1 MNNVQIL
8 SPMKK
13 RYGGTI
19 RLNEDIQE
27 KLLPTIKKERFRLGD
42 KVMNTKNKQDL
53 DLNNG
58 DIAYI
63 TKISDGEYTIE
74 FDGERTI
81 TFSSH
86 EMDSVVLAY
95 AITVHKSQGCEFP
108 YVIMPILD
116 NQDIMLFR
124 NLLYTG
130 VTRAKVKYEHLGSV
144 ESLWKALDTVKIAV
158 RITSLANRL
167 QFAVVLCR
175 PK

>member
-1 MNNVQIL
+1 M
-8 SPMKK
+8 
-13 RYGGTI
+13 
-19 RLNEDIQE
+19 
-27 KLLPTIKKERFRLGD
+27 LPTIKKERFRLGD
-42 KVMNTKNKQDL
+42 KVMNTKNKHDL

-58 DIAYI
+58 DIGYI

-130 VTRAKVKYEHLGSV
+130 VTRAKVNIELVGS
-144 ESLWKALDTVKIAV
+144 EEMLRKAIDTVKIAD
-158 RITSLANRL
+158 RKTTLAKRL
-167 QFAVVLCR
+167 QFADVLCR
-175 PK
+175 PKQRKKKVEEDGTQIELPLGNIS